1 WVMGLG
7 IEWMIA
13 VAVWVA
19 SLPGAVGRIAAFGTG
34 PLLLG
39 TVGLLTACLLRTPLR
54 WCGGGLLV
62 AAVVWAIHPQ
72 SPYVLVAEGGQAF
85 GVRTADGR
93 LAVVKTGSD
102 TFAIREWLAADGDP
116 RLPTDP
122 GLTSGFSCDRAG
134 CIARLNGGALVSVVR
149 APEAFEEDCARAALV
164 LSTRTAPPFCR
175 GGERAVMVIDRT
187 AARQTG
193 ALSLR

>member
-1 WVMGLG
+1 VALPFGFDGPLWWVMGLG

-39 TVGLLTACLLRTPLR
+39 TVGLLTACLLRMPLR
-54 WCGGGLLV
+54 WCGGGFLV
-62 AAVVWAIHPQ
+62 AGVVWAIHPQ
-72 SPYVLVAEGGQAF
+72 SPDVLVAEGGQAF

-122 GLTSGFSCDRAG
+122 GLTSGFSCDPAG
-134 CIARLNGGALVSVVR
+134 RIAPAKCGAPGAVVR
-149 APEAFEEDCARAALV
+149 APGAFAEVCARGAPGR
-164 LSTRTAPPFCR
+164 STRP
-175 GGERAVMVIDRT
+175 
-187 AARQTG
+187 
-193 ALSLR
+193 